1 MNSAAHWTLVLCS
14 LFLGLYRV
22 LIKYVVMRIC
32 SLLFKI
38 LTELRIF
45 IGFISVRRLL
55 RASIRILVLLLTV
68 KLIIVVYRRLLRTIG
83 VSHVHVRSLTV
94 CILIVRI
101 ELTVVRHKS
110 ADRICA
116 CGN

>member
-14 LFLGLYRV
+14 LFLRLYRG
-22 LIKYVVMRIC
+22 LIKCVVLRIC

-38 LTELRIF
+38 LAEIRIF
-45 IGFISVRRLL
+45 IGFISLRRLL
-55 RASIRILVLLLTV
+55 SAFIRILVLLTV
-68 KLIIVVYRRLLRTIG
+68 KLIIVVCRRLLRTIG

-94 CILIVRI
+94 CVLIVRI

-116 CGN
+116 CCN